1 VYLLLKRLQ
10 SWRAEMRARGAFSSA
25 ELAELEDHLL
35 EEAGRL
41 AEAGR
46 SDDGAF
52 LEALR
57 RLGTDDELV
66 EQFRLSRA
74 GMPAPLGAWAGWAV
88 AAALGL
94 CRGLRGLVVFCLP
107 GLALAIPATMV
118 LHRLRDEA
126 LRYLASRRLPLDA
139 YPQSTPAAWGLL
151 DLLTRHAW
159 WVVPLLVLVAAAPT
173 LHRIAHRRDRTD
185 DSLGSILADDLAADR
200 PLLLAGVLA
209 YPLLFAV
216 FLRLTM
222 GPVFRIFG

>member
-1 VYLLLKRLQ
+1 
-10 SWRAEMRARGAFSSA
+10 MRARGAFSSA

-46 SDDGAF
+46 SDDSAF

-74 GMPAPLGAWAGWAV
+74 GMPAPLGAWAGLAGAAV
-88 AAALGL
+88 LGL

-118 LHRLRDEA
+118 LASIKDGTLAE
-126 LRYLASRRLPLDA
+126 LASMGFFHA
-139 YPQSTPAAWGLL
+139 APQSTLTAWRVLGLL
-151 DLLTRHAW
+151 APHAW
-159 WVVPLLVLVAAAPT
+159 WAVPLLVLVAAAPT
-173 LHRIAHRRDRTD
+173 LHRIAHRRDGTD
-185 DSLGSILADDLAADR
+185 ASLGSILADDLAADR

-209 YPLLFAV
+209 YPLQVALL
-216 FLRLTM
+216 LRLTM
-222 GPVFRIFG
+222 GAFLGVD

>member
-1 VYLLLKRLQ
+1 
-10 SWRAEMRARGAFSSA
+10 
-25 ELAELEDHLL
+25 
-35 EEAGRL
+35 
-41 AEAGR
+41 
-46 SDDGAF
+46 DGAF

-88 AAALGL
+88 AAVLGL

-107 GLALAIPATMV
+107 GLALAIPGLMA
-118 LHRLRDEA
+118 LNCLRDEA
-126 LRYLASRRLPLDA
+126 LGNLANRVVPLDA
-139 YPQSTPAAWGLL
+139 YHSTLAAWRVL

-159 WVVPLLVLVAAAPT
+159 WVVPLLLLVAAAPT

-185 DSLGSILADDLAADR
+185 DSLGSILADDFAADR

-222 GPVFRIFG
+222 GPVFRIFD